1 MIIGPILQGGLK
13 LIAEDEKDWEVLKC
27 IHLDASGD
35 LSERL
40 SALMDEDSMWD
51 DIVAPELKDEFSS
64 QVKFVHGKILEAFRA
79 SKDPSD
85 EEGEIVILK
94 EEADLW
100 YGALNQARLSME
112 ERYRLGP
119 RDIREVEAFGD
130 EEVKSAHYREEFYVA
145 VQSLL
150 MQYAMD

>member
-13 LIAEDEKDWEVLKC
+13 MIAEEEKDWEVLKC
-27 IHLDASGD
+27 IRKDATGD
-35 LSERL
+35 LSRRL
-40 SALMDEDSMWD
+40 SSLMDDDSMWD
-51 DIVAPELKDEFSS
+51 EIVAPELTELFSDQVNFVDEKIMEAWRKSEDSS
-64 QVKFVHGKILEAFRA
+64 E
-79 SKDPSD
+79 

-94 EEADLW
+94 EEADMW

-112 ERYRLGP
+112 ARYRLGP
-119 RDIREVEAFGD
+119 REEREIEEVSD
-130 EEVKSAHYREEFYVA
+130 EEVKSAHYREEFYVT